1 MSQALELAPARYPPG
16 AINVNWFGLFNAVS
30 WQIVLGAP
38 MILYAKSLGASA
50 TILGVVAAL
59 TPLLVILQI
68 PAAHWLPRYGYRRF
82 ILAGWGTR
90 TVFIFGVAAVPLLT
104 FIPPWSRLGLVLL
117 CLFGFNL
124 IRGMASGAWLPW
136 MTELIPHELRGRF
149 LSRDNAFGQAGSLL
163 SLAASAV
170 VLRGS
175 PRPWQ
180 FAVVFL
186 ISAIGATVSLY
197 FCRRIPDVTAAE
209 TMKRSGHR
217 VPWRAMLMWQP
228 FFRLMV
234 FNLLWVAMAGGLGVF
249 TVAYLKARAGYSESR
264 ILYVSAVSIIGG
276 LVTLRWVGR
285 FLDREGSRLVLRISL
300 LVMAMILLGW
310 WAVAGRLVSPATATV
325 AVLNLA
331 SGIAGTNFNIANSR
345 LLMATMPLMGAITSS
360 RYSR

>member
-1 MSQALELAPARYPPG
+1 M
-16 AINVNWFGLFNAVS
+16 
-30 WQIVLGAP
+30 
-38 MILYAKSLGASA
+38 
-50 TILGVVAAL
+50 VAAL

-149 LSRDNAFGQAGSLL
+149 LARQRFRAGREPAVAGRVGRRLARQSPPVAVCGRVSHQRHRRHGEPLLLPAHTRCHRGRDDEA
-163 SLAASAV
+163 
-170 VLRGS
+170 
-175 PRPWQ
+175 
-180 FAVVFL
+180 
-186 ISAIGATVSLY
+186 
-197 FCRRIPDVTAAE
+197 
-209 TMKRSGHR
+209 SGHR
-217 VPWRAMLMWQP
+217 VPWRTMLMWQP